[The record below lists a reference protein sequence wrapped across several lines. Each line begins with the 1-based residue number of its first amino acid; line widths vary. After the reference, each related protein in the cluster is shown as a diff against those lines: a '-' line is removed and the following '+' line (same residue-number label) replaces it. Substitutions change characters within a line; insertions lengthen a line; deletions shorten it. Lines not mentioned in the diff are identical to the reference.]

1 MTVREVM
8 ADVKVRLRP
17 EDSLRGAASALRDAR
32 TGLAIVNVTPPAPSS
47 PSGTS

>member
-17 EDSLRGAASALRDAR
+17 EDTLRSAAAALRDAR
-32 TGLAIVNVTPPAPSS
+32 TGLAIVERGAHRWGPHRA
-47 PSGTS
+47 